1 MFFNT
6 VHAEWTKLRTTKSFW
21 WTTALIILIVT
32 GWTLLNSRNA
42 GEAVLGIS
50 PLQERAL
57 SSIILLMGMP
67 IMMIQGAMVVTTE
80 YRYKTQSLTFMA
92 NPKRWTVACA
102 KLLLYG
108 VIAAII
114 AFLSLVYI
122 FVLADMTTNES
133 AAEAFQPFAS
143 EDGKYMLWSFPL
155 AAFGVVAFV
164 QGLGMLLRQT
174 AGTVAISLILYLGL
188 ENIVRVLP
196 MVGDKAIHF
205 MPFTAFQNWAVNYVD
220 ENAPWSSVGF
230 EALVFFGWAAV
241 LWIFGVIVLEQRDA

>member
-1 MFFNT
+1 MFLNT
-6 VHAEWTKLRTTKSFW
+6 VHSEWTKLRTTKSFW
-21 WTTALIILIVT
+21 WTTALIFLITT
-32 GWTLLNSRNA
+32 GWTLLNSLNA

-50 PLQERAL
+50 PLQERSL
-57 SSIILLMGMP
+57 GSIILLMGMP
-67 IMMIQGAMVVTTE
+67 IIMIQASMVVTTE
-80 YRYKTQSLTFMA
+80 YRYKTQSQTFMA
-92 NPKRWTVACA
+92 NPQRWTVACA

-114 AFLSLVYI
+114 AFLGLVYI
-122 FVLADMTTNES
+122 FVLADVTANES

-143 EDGKYMLWSFPL
+143 EDGKYMLWAFPL
-155 AAFGVVAFV
+155 AAFGLVAFV

-174 AGTVAISLILYLGL
+174 AGTVAICLILYLGL

-196 MVGDKAIHF
+196 LVGDKVIHF

-241 LWIFGVIVLEQRDA
+241 LWIVGVIVLEKRDA